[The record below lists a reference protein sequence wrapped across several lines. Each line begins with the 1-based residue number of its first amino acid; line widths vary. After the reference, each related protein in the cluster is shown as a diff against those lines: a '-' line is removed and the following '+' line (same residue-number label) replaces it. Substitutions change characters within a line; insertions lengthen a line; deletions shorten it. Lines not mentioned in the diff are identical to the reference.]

1 MCMLWGCAFF
11 LDCHLDCFYL
21 FMLFNAICSL
31 VEASEKQSLC
41 FQTSSTSSRGLQACL
56 TCQSSPT
63 SKQFREENFT
73 SEKQFFCF
81 CLFCIVMQTEYL
93 LEYKSNFVFIFFV
106 ISNFYPILLSCLEE
120 WLVKGT
126 VKISHAHISL
136 SPLRAYKCSVRI
148 RGVGIFQYDFF
159 RGNSALGLFG

>member
-1 MCMLWGCAFF
+1 MLFYLLTYFILAQWCLQQRTTPWSRKTENLQHGGGDYRCVYVVGLCFF

-73 SEKQFFCF
+73 SEKQFFYF
-81 CLFCIVMQTEYL
+81 CLFCIVMLYWNIKVILFLFSL
-93 LEYKSNFVFIFFV
+93 LFLIFI
-106 ISNFYPILLSCLEE
+106 LSCYP
-120 WLVKGT
+120 V
-126 VKISHAHISL
+126 
-136 SPLRAYKCSVRI
+136 
-148 RGVGIFQYDFF
+148 
-159 RGNSALGLFG
+159 

>member
-1 MCMLWGCAFF
+1 MPPLDPEKLKIFNTVEEITGVCMLWGCAFF

-81 CLFCIVMQTEYL
+81 CLFCIVMLYWNIKVIL
-93 LEYKSNFVFIFFV
+93 FCFFFV

-120 WLVKGT
+120 
-126 VKISHAHISL
+126 
-136 SPLRAYKCSVRI
+136 
-148 RGVGIFQYDFF
+148 
-159 RGNSALGLFG
+159 